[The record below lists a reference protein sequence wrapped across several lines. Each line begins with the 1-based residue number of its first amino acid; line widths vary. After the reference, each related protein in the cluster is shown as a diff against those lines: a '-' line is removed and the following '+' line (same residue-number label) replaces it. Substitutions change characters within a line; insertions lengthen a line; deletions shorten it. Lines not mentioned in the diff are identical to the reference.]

1 MTPRKRHPN
10 SFPKLS
16 VHTKTAEQSVKAY
29 PGGLASMDP
38 GKSRQV
44 PEQYPTNAEERRKEI
59 FHVKKR

>member
-16 VHTKTAEQSVKAY
+16 VRTKTAEQSVKAY

-38 GKSRQV
+38 GKPRQA
-44 PEQYPTNAEERRKEI
+44 PEYGRKPKTDEQE
-59 FHVKKR
+59 